1 MFVPHD
7 VGMVHGGQDA
17 YLPQSS
23 LSLLSVDL
31 ADVDLLQNELT
42 LSPPLSDQENI
53 SEGTLANLSE
63 DPVLLHIN

>member
-1 MFVPHD
+1 
-7 VGMVHGGQDA
+7 MVHGGQDA
-17 YLPQSS
+17 YLPQCR
-23 LSLLSVDL
+23 LSLLSGDL

-63 DPVLLHIN
+63 NPVLLHIN